1 MTTFCCSRLNANK
14 MTYSCIPYSKLL
26 TGRAR
31 QDVSVVL
38 SDSTF
43 EVAGRILNGLPQ
55 QLCSGPHDAGKDCT
69 NMKL

>member
-14 MTYSCIPYSKLL
+14 MTYSCIPYSNLP
-26 TGRAR
+26 TGRAC

-43 EVAGRILNGLPQ
+43 EVADRIVV
-55 QLCSGPHDAGKDCT
+55 
-69 NMKL
+69 